1 MPETLALRQKIL
13 IHLEEKNIPQRHLAL
28 LIDENPQYLSEV
40 RTKKT
45 GPKANEM
52 LLTIQRFLESNKR
65 GARK

>member
-1 MPETLALRQKIL
+1 MPETLALRQNIL

-40 RTKKT
+40 LNGKKT

-52 LLTIQRFLESNKR
+52 LLTIVKVLGIK
-65 GARK
+65 